1 MSWLG
6 VIRTHRRDEAWSASL
21 WQTFFALTV
30 GAQIPAIAAMP
41 PSSCGCKKFVLDALG
56 DHVAT
61 CTAHSGAKKA
71 HDWAVEQLADL
82 FRKTSEVVK
91 TQEVARSRGL
101 RCGDIELA
109 AFFADV
115 AGPVTLV
122 MDLGIAHERWGSSS
136 NPALDGKL
144 HYPNP
149 ADMDK
154 PLHDAAAEKNMR
166 IPCC

>member
-1 MSWLG
+1 L
-6 VIRTHRRDEAWSASL
+6 
-21 WQTFFALTV
+21 
-30 GAQIPAIAAMP
+30 
-41 PSSCGCKKFVLDALG
+41 
-56 DHVAT
+56 
-61 CTAHSGAKKA
+61 
-71 HDWAVEQLADL
+71 AVEQLADL
-82 FRKTSEVVK
+82 VRKTTKVVK
-91 TQEVARSRGL
+91 TQEVARSRGQ

-109 AFFADV
+109 AFLADV

-144 HYPNP
+144 HYLNP

-154 PLHDAAAEKNMR
+154 ALHDAAAEKNMR

>member
-6 VIRTHRRDEAWSASL
+6 VIRAHRRDEAWSASL

-82 FRKTSEVVK
+82 FRKTTKVVK
-91 TQEVARSRGL
+91 TQEVARSRGQ

-109 AFFADV
+109 AFLADV